1 MKQYLLAPGPTP
13 FRRRLAG
20 HGAAHDPSP
29 DAGVRSALRGRAPG
43 PSAAL
48 SVPER
53 GPDVR
58 GLGDGRH
65 GRGGG
70 EHPLP
75 GDQVIVVQGG
85 KFGERWAEICQ
96 AYGLRVVPVDVP
108 YGKSVMPAAVAAA
121 LREAPDSKAVFATQS
136 ETSTGAVHDIQ
147 ALAGIVRETGAILV
161 VDAITSL
168 GVMDLPMD
176 AWGVDIVVSGSQKAL
191 MLPPGLAF
199 AALSDKAWARVPEAR
214 LPKFYFNF
222 AGERKAIAENQSA
235 YTPAVSLVVGLR
247 ESLRLILAEGLPNV
261 FARHERLARATRAGV
276 QALGLTLFAA
286 QPGAACTAVKAPGR
300 DRRRRHREGN
310 GHAGHHHRRRPGQ
323 HEGRDVPDLPHG
335 LCRCLRCPDRSGR
348 PGNGPGRS
356 RPSGD
361 TRRRDPRRRRN
372 PPGVKPLSKNSCYF
386 VTAPKRRARALRP
399 RRGTRGDA

>member
-13 FRRRLAG
+13 VPPVVLLAMAQPMI
-20 HGAAHDPSP
+20 HHRTPAYE
-29 DAGVRSALRGRAPG
+29 ALFA
-43 PSAAL
+43 
-48 SVPER
+48 
-53 GPDVR
+53 DVR
-58 GLGDGRH
+58 RDLRLLFQSKNEVLMFAASGTGAMEGAVVNTLS
-65 GRGGG
+65 
-70 EHPLP
+70 P

-136 ETSTGAVHDIQ
+136 ETSTGAVHDVQ
-147 ALAGIVRETGAILV
+147 ALAGIVRETGALLV

-176 AWGVDIVVSGSQKAL
+176 AWGVDVVVSGSQKAL

-222 AGERKAIAENQSA
+222 ARERKAIAENQSA

-261 FARHERLARATRAGV
+261 FARHDRLARATRAGV

-300 DRRRRHREGN
+300 TDGGAVVKGMAKRGITIAGGQGSMKGAMFRISHMGYVDAFDVLTALGGLEMVLADL
-310 GHAGHHHRRRPGQ
+310 GHPVTLGAGIRTA
-323 HEGRDVPDLPHG
+323 EEI
-335 LCRCLRCPDRSGR
+335 LR
-348 PGNGPGRS
+348 
-356 RPSGD
+356 
-361 TRRRDPRRRRN
+361 
-372 PPGVKPLSKNSCYF
+372 
-386 VTAPKRRARALRP
+386 A
-399 RRGTRGDA
+399 